1 MIEMWIKTNNKPVR
15 ENIII
20 EISTMGRLKH
30 VDGTI
35 CYSKLR
41 QTIKFNGKN
50 KRVYRIIAEN
60 FLSNPENKPCVD
72 HRTHNPKDMN
82 VNDIRNLRWCTRQEN
97 NRFPEGIEN
106 KRNAKLGTHPTVA
119 TREKM
124 SESAKLRWIKRKKKK
139 AQENS

>member
-1 MIEMWIKTNNKPVR
+1 MIEMWIKTNNKPIR

-20 EISTMGRLKH
+20 EISTFGRLKL

-35 CYSKLR
+35 EYSKLR
-41 QTIKFNGKN
+41 QTVKFNGKI

-60 FLSNPENKPCVD
+60 FLPNPENKPCVD

-97 NRFPEGIEN
+97 NRFPEGVEN
-106 KRNAKLGTHPTVA
+106 KRNAKLGTHPTDA
-119 TREKM
+119 TRKKM
-124 SESAKLRWIKRKKKK
+124 SESGKIRWMKYRENKKT
-139 AQENS
+139 QE